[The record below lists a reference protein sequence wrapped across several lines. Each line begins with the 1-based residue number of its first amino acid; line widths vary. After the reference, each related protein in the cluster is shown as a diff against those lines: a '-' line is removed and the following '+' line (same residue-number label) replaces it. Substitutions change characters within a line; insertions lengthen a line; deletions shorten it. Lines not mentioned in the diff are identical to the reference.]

1 MFPTGV
7 VGFTPRPI
15 VTAWQ
20 SLAQTIAAST
30 FTKVLYQSVIYDPLA
45 AFSDSRFVAPVAGIY
60 MITAALHT
68 ESAAAG
74 TRAVISGFKNGGGPA
89 VTFANERRMIDH
101 GGSAAAGTRAV
112 ISGFKNGGGPA
123 VTFANERR
131 MIDGYSG
138 AAGNIGVSGSCAFEL
153 VAGDY
158 LEVFAYLS
166 AALGT
171 VARADV
177 TAMSVFRIG

>member
-20 SLAQTIAAST
+20 SSAQTIAANT

-74 TRAVISGFKNGGGPA
+74 TR
-89 VTFANERRMIDH
+89 T
-101 GGSAAAGTRAV
+101 V

-138 AAGNIGVSGSCAFEL
+138 AVGNIGVSGSCVFEL

-158 LEVFAYLS
+158 LEVFTFLG
-166 AALGT
+166 AAIST
-171 VARADV
+171 VARVDI

>member
-89 VTFANERRMIDH
+89 VTFANERRMID
-101 GGSAAAGTRAV
+101 
-112 ISGFKNGGGPA
+112 
-123 VTFANERR
+123 
-131 MIDGYSG
+131 GYSG

>member
-20 SLAQTIAAST
+20 SSAQTIAANT

-68 ESAAAG
+68 DQAAAG
-74 TRAVISGFKNGGGPA
+74 TRAVISGFKNGGG
-89 VTFANERRMIDH
+89 
-101 GGSAAAGTRAV
+101 TR
-112 ISGFKNGGGPA
+112 
-123 VTFANERR
+123 ANERR

-138 AAGNIGVSGSCAFEL
+138 AAGNIGVSGSCVFEL

-158 LEVFAYLS
+158 LEVFTYLG
-166 AALGT
+166 AALNT
-171 VARADV
+171 VARVDI